1 MRMTRSRGGE
11 KNVVLSTP
19 SAKAVCPR
27 ALRAAVKAL
36 DEAAADVRRHDVTAQ
51 LLELTD

>member
-1 MRMTRSRGGE
+1 MRNAHRPATATRD
-11 KNVVLSTP
+11 
-19 SAKAVCPR
+19 SAR

>member
-1 MRMTRSRGGE
+1 MRNPHRPATATRD
-11 KNVVLSTP
+11 
-19 SAKAVCPR
+19 SAR

-36 DEAAADVRRHDVTAQ
+36 DEAAADVRRQDVTAQ